1 MLVTVGIFIIVL
13 AIIVVVHELGHFF
26 TAKMMGMGIDEA
38 GIGFPPRAWA
48 KKAKDGITYSVNWL
62 PLGGF
67 VKIKG
72 EDGEHRDDPDS
83 FASKKIW
90 QRAIVLVAGVVMNFL
105 LCAVLLSVGFAVG
118 LPQSVDQASLEQG
131 IVEDYKIQVVS
142 VVADRPAEEA
152 GIELGDALLTVD
164 GQEFKGVASLNEYTS
179 DKIGQSLTYEFVRGE
194 EIITKEIELVDI
206 GSGNSGIGIGLI
218 ETGVV
223 SYPVHKAVWN
233 GFKLTG
239 FLTKEI
245 TFAFGNILKNLVV
258 GEPVGVQ
265 VSGPVGIAVLTGQ
278 VAKLGLIYILQ
289 FTALLSINLAII
301 NFLPFPALDGGRL
314 LFLAIEAIRRKPVN
328 QKVEGIFHTA
338 GFVILMLIVLIVTFQ
353 DVLRYVDFAGIFS
366 GFFQ

>member
-1 MLVTVGIFIIVL
+1 MLVTVALFIIVL

-83 FASKKIW
+83 FASKKVW

-105 LCAVLLSVGFAVG
+105 LCAVLLSIGFAVG
-118 LPQSVDQASLEQG
+118 LPQAVDQQALEQG
-131 IVEDYKIQVVS
+131 IVNDYKIQVVS
-142 VVADRPAEEA
+142 VVADKPAEES
-152 GIELGDALLTVD
+152 GIELGDALLSVD
-164 GQEFKGVASLNEYTS
+164 GQEFKGVEKLNEYTS
-179 DKIGQSLTYEFVRGE
+179 DKIGQTLTYEFARGE

-218 ETGVV
+218 ETGIV
-223 SYPVHKAVWN
+223 SYPVHKAVWH

-338 GFVILMLIVLIVTFQ
+338 GFQ
-353 DVLRYVDFAGIFS
+353 
-366 GFFQ
+366 